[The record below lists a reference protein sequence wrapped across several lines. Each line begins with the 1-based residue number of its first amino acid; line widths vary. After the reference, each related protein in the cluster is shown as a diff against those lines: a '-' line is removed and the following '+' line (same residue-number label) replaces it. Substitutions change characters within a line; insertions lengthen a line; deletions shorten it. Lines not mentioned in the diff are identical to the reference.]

1 MFQKALQ
8 SSLVSIQGFVV
19 DQDTWFLPK
28 PGLNVVYGKNGVGK
42 STLINFIEAIGTSP
56 SISRGWDMKQMGL
69 HQDERK
75 TRSQAERG
83 AGRVVVNFT
92 CPGLVALAD
101 YVANEIKNANRSGVR
116 RIRVF
121 SGRWGDEYKQIAE
134 SLTQEAGNELKWSDE
149 KVYESIAEFAGQ
161 SPEEIKKAVN
171 LLRDNADELEGTNED
186 LLWEITKQILQ
197 GKFDSSPVVDI
208 SEALRKTVLFH
219 YTEWEPDSAVVSEI
233 NKRFIK
239 FGITENFD
247 SDESVLSQNVINEL
261 LFGDLFLLFVDVII
275 CRLQYELN
283 DVILDVELYHGDVSG
298 MLSQFD
304 EDNPLTFSSVRTD
317 ADDII
322 GTVAR
327 AVFEQKLFLLA
338 SYDRIEGAENNRSI
352 RLLFRTEGSDG
363 IGEHTAAFGIGE
375 HTAAFVRLW
384 QSWVAMSGSEEFED
398 QVCYTWLLDS
408 LVLGY
413 ERLDFGTT
421 FTDSLPFYEL
431 RFPIGKVE
439 VVPFESF
446 RLDDDLEVD
455 KVVSEMA
462 TITLDENLFEALA
475 LFKAQAELDDYVI
488 VDDQMSEFV
497 KPLNASLKPVEE
509 FITALGIGIEG
520 FQVEVSSTV
529 GDWIAGK
536 GISLNFDIN
545 KYEVGFDR
553 LSTAQQFWV
562 RAGMRLVAAQKTN
575 SRVLILAD
583 EPDRSLHER
592 AAYNAMAALGDSGLD
607 VIVSSHS
614 VAALR
619 TRNAT
624 LHHLEVDANRRRTVS
639 EVAVGNDVLVAAER
653 LGTTPYDLLSLK
665 RMMVLVEGAHDEA
678 VIGRLLSLSDNKLL
692 SDRVLIAAMRGV
704 KNVVTAAD
712 SVLATEFSELSL
724 LVVVDNGRNDVFKP
738 ILSELRELDSAGASE
753 KELKRILT
761 VHRKGHD
768 ASFEERMLF
777 DLLER
782 AIHRGVLR
790 RLDLFALSVGDVIEL
805 LPAVGFGSSLSWEEL
820 RKQYQRSGF
829 RTDFKDWLRETQ
841 QISVSV
847 RTIEEAFDKSDSVHP
862 ELTRLLQEIE
872 LGCSIG

>member
-19 DQDTWFLPK
+19 GQDTWFSPK

-56 SISRGWDMKQMGL
+56 SISRGWDMKQGGL

-75 TRSQAERG
+75 TRSQAEKG
-83 AGRVVVNFT
+83 DGRVVVNFT
-92 CPGLVALAD
+92 VPGLVALAD
-101 YVANEIKNANRSGVR
+101 YVANEIDANRSGVR

-121 SGRWGDEYKQIAE
+121 SGRVRWGDEYEQIAE
-134 SLTQEAGNELKWSDE
+134 SLTQEADKEVIWSDE

-161 SPEEIKKAVN
+161 SPEEIANAVDF
-171 LLRDNADELEGTNED
+171 LRGVSDELEGTNEG

-197 GKFDSSPVVDI
+197 GKFDPSPVADI
-208 SEALRKTVLFH
+208 SEALRKTILFH
-219 YTEWEPDSAVVSEI
+219 YTEWEPESAVVSEI

-247 SDESVLSQNVINEL
+247 SDEAILSQNVIKEL
-261 LFGDLFLLFVDVII
+261 GFRNLFLLFVDVII

-283 DVILDVELYHGDVSG
+283 DVILDFETYYGDEYG
-298 MLSQFD
+298 QLSQFD

-327 AVFEQKLFLLA
+327 AVFEQSFSLLT
-338 SYDRIEGAENNRSI
+338 SYDRIEGTENNRSI
-352 RLLFRTEGSDG
+352 HLLFRTEDSDG
-363 IGEHTAAFGIGE
+363 IGEHTAAFL
-375 HTAAFVRLW
+375 RQW
-384 QSWVAMSGSEEFED
+384 QAWVAMSESEEFED
-398 QVCYTWLLDS
+398 QVCRTWLLDS
-408 LVLGY
+408 LVLDT
-413 ERLDFGTT
+413 ERFDFGTT

-439 VVPFESF
+439 DVPFESF

-462 TITLDENLFEALA
+462 TITLDKNLFEALA
-475 LFKAQAELDDYVI
+475 LFEAQAELDDYVL
-488 VDDQMSEFV
+488 VDDQMSEFI

-509 FITALGIGIEG
+509 FVTALGIGIEG
-520 FQVEVSSTV
+520 FEVEVSSTV

-536 GISLNFDIN
+536 GISLQFKLNN
-545 KYEVGFDR
+545 YYEVGFDR

-624 LHHLEVDANRRRTVS
+624 LHHLEIDANRRRTVS

-712 SVLATEFSELSL
+712 SVLVTEFSELSL

-790 RLDLFALSVGDVIEL
+790 RLGLFALSVGDVIEL

-829 RTDFKDWLRETQ
+829 RTDFKDWLREMQ

>member
-19 DQDTWFLPK
+19 DQDTWFSPK

-56 SISRGWDMKQMGL
+56 SISRGWDMKQGGL

-75 TRSQAERG
+75 TRSQAEKG

-92 CPGLVALAD
+92 VPGLVALAD
-101 YVANEIKNANRSGVR
+101 YVANEIEANRSGVR

-121 SGRWGDEYKQIAE
+121 SGRVRWGDEYEQIAE
-134 SLTQEAGNELKWSDE
+134 SLTQEADKEVIWSDE

-161 SPEEIKKAVN
+161 SPEEIAN
-171 LLRDNADELEGTNED
+171 AIDLLRGVSDELEGTNEG
-186 LLWEITKQILQ
+186 LLGEITKQILQ
-197 GKFDSSPVVDI
+197 GKFDPSPVADI
-208 SEALRKTVLFH
+208 SEALRKTILFH
-219 YTEWEPDSAVVSEI
+219 YTEWEPESAVVSEI

-283 DVILDVELYHGDVSG
+283 DVILDVELYYGDESG

-327 AVFEQKLFLLA
+327 AVFEQSFSLLT
-338 SYDRIEGAENNRSI
+338 SYDRIEGTENNRSI
-352 RLLFRTEGSDG
+352 HLLFRTEDSD
-363 IGEHTAAFGIGE
+363 GIGE

-384 QSWVAMSGSEEFED
+384 QSWVAMFGSEEFED
-398 QVCYTWLLDS
+398 QVCHMWLLDS
-408 LVLGY
+408 LVLDY
-413 ERLDFGTT
+413 DRLDFGTT

-431 RFPIGKVE
+431 RFPIGKVKD
-439 VVPFESF
+439 VPFESF

-462 TITLDENLFEALA
+462 AITLDKNLFEALA
-475 LFKAQAELDDYVI
+475 LFEAQAELDDYVL
-488 VDDQMSEFV
+488 VGDQMSEFI

-509 FITALGIGIEG
+509 FVTALGIGIEG
-520 FQVEVSSTV
+520 FEVEVSSTV

-536 GISLNFDIN
+536 GISLNFVIN
-545 KYEVGFDR
+545 KYGVGFDR

-562 RAGMRLVAAQKTN
+562 RAGMRLVAAQKSN

-624 LHHLEVDANRRRTVS
+624 LHHLEVEANRRRTIS

-712 SVLATEFSELSL
+712 SVLVTEFSELSL

-738 ILSELRELDSAGASE
+738 ILSELRELDSSGASE
-753 KELKRILT
+753 KEMKRILT
-761 VHRKGHD
+761 AHRRGRD

-805 LPAVGFGSSLSWEEL
+805 LPSGGFGSSLSWEEL
-820 RKQYQRSGF
+820 RGQYQRSGF

-847 RTIEEAFDKSDSVHP
+847 RTIEEAFDNSDSVHP
-862 ELTRLLQEIE
+862 ELTRLLQQIE
-872 LGCSIG
+872 LGCSMG